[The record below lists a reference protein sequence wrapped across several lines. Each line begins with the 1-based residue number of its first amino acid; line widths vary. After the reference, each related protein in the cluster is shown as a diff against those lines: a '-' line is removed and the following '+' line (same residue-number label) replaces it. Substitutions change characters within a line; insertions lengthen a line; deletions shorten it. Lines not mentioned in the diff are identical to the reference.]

1 MPNSEVVI
9 VGAGMAGLSCA
20 LQLTRR
26 GVDVV
31 VLEAS
36 DAVGGRIR
44 TDRVDSMRLDRGFQL
59 LNPAY
64 PALRGMVDL
73 DALDLKGFGAGVVV
87 ASGGERSVLADPR
100 RAPADVAGA
109 LDRTTGSLLEKARF
123 VTYVARTA
131 LGSGKH
137 VTRRRDQGYGE
148 VLDAAGIDGR
158 LRQRV
163 LNPFL
168 AGVLGEDAQESSR
181 VFVDLQ
187 LRMFARGTPSLPSA
201 GMQSLPEQVA
211 AGLPAGS
218 VHLGVRAMSVS
229 DRTVRTEDGLWSGAA
244 VVIATDGA
252 QAAALTGLPVPLVRS
267 LTTFYHRAEHSPAS
281 RALLHLDGDRQGPVV
296 NSAVVSDVAP
306 AYCVDGALV
315 ASTILGS
322 TVDGETRSLVT
333 RQLGRIYGVD
343 ASRWEPVAT
352 YAVPQA
358 LPAMLPPLQ
367 LRRPVALGDGL
378 FVAGDHRDTASIQ
391 GAVVSGRRAAAAVL
405 GAIDADG

>member
-1 MPNSEVVI
+1 MPNSEVVV

-20 LQLTRR
+20 LQLTRS

-44 TDRVDSMRLDRGFQL
+44 TDRVDSMQLDRGFQL

-73 DALDLKGFGAGVVV
+73 DALDLKGFSAGVVV

-123 VTYVARTA
+123 ASYVARTA
-131 LGSGKH
+131 LGSGNRLKH
-137 VTRRRDQGYGE
+137 RRDQRYGD
-148 VLDAAGIDGR
+148 VLDAAGVDGR

-163 LNPFL
+163 LNSFL
-168 AGVLGEDAQESSR
+168 AGVLGEDDQESSR

-187 LRMFARGTPSLPSA
+187 LRMFARGTPSLPAA
-201 GMQSLPEQVA
+201 GMQALPEQVA
-211 AGLPAGS
+211 TGLPAGS
-218 VHLGVRAMSVS
+218 VHLGVRAASVS
-229 DRTVRTEDGLWSGAA
+229 ERTVRTDAGLWSGVA
-244 VVIATDGA
+244 VVVATDGA
-252 QAAALTGLPVPLVRS
+252 QAAALTGLPVPPVRS

-281 RALLHLDGDRQGPVV
+281 RPLLHLDGDRQGPVV
-296 NSAVVSDVAP
+296 NTAVMSDVAP
-306 AYCVDGALV
+306 SYCTDGALV

-322 TVDGETRSLVT
+322 SDDDQTRSVVT
-333 RQLGRIYGVD
+333 RQLGCIYGVD
-343 ASRWEPVAT
+343 ASRWELVAT
-352 YAVPQA
+352 YAIPQA

-391 GAVVSGRRAAAAVL
+391 GAIVSGRRAAAAVL
-405 GAIDADG
+405 GALDGHG